1 MLISSLLC
9 ISSYTCDLII
19 NIQVYL
25 LADSFAV
32 GEEGTIL
39 KKLSE
44 NENNILQMLMKDP
57 LKPFVPHYKGVVKVE
72 SNRIL
77 FLTFNGKERV
87 TYGYLGFLCLL
98 SIYK

>member
-1 MLISSLLC
+1 
-9 ISSYTCDLII
+9 
-19 NIQVYL
+19 
-25 LADSFAV
+25 
-32 GEEGTIL
+32 
-39 KKLSE
+39 
-44 NENNILQMLMKDP
+44 MLMKDP